1 MPVAG
6 FDMSAASLVELLG
19 PVEADTATEPYQASP
34 ALMLRHL
41 DELLGVVRGFLG
53 EVGLPERVG
62 VGDVYAYFEVKRRN
76 PAYGQN
82 WTTPGNLS
90 FWLFQ
95 LVRVLQPQVIVES
108 GVLRGSSLFS
118 LRCASPDAKIYAFD
132 LDFSNLAFRTDTIDY
147 REHDWGTDD
156 VRAAGPSDLCYFNDH
171 INNCLRI
178 RQCYERGFKH
188 LVLDDSPDLG
198 ELQAYRYPAIPTVSM
213 IVNDKLKDGDA
224 VEWNWQGERLRYTF
238 RTEHTFGAKAL
249 IDHAHRIPRVH
260 PWTGLPDSHAY
271 YVKLK

>member
-1 MPVAG
+1 MAPAQ
-6 FDMSAASLVELLG
+6 FDMSSTSLVESLG
-19 PVEADTATEPYQASP
+19 PVDADAAAEPYQATP

-41 DELLGVVRGFLG
+41 DELLGVVRGFLSDAG
-53 EVGLPERVG
+53 IPVNVG

-95 LVRVLQPQVIVES
+95 LVRALQPQVIVES

-118 LRCASPDAKIYAFD
+118 LRCASPTPKIYAFD

-156 VRAAGPSDLCYFNDH
+156 VRAVSPTDFCYFNDH

-178 RQCYERGFKH
+178 RQCYDRGFKH
-188 LVLDDSPDLG
+188 LVLDDSPNLG

-213 IVNDKLKDGDA
+213 IAGDKLKDGDA
-224 VEWNWQGERLRYTF
+224 VEWIWQGERLRYTF
-238 RTEHTFGAKAL
+238 STEHTFGAKAL
-249 IDHAHRIPRVH
+249 IDHCHPIPRIH